1 MSEILT
7 ISEMTLITGDGA
19 GLARNPAAVYLAG
32 LGSETSRRTMLAAL
46 SRIADVIYP
55 DRWTRPEKPT
65 APARVG
71 RKASPAE
78 RSTYNLAVEQHKT
91 AYAAYRAA
99 MEQWSQRALDVSW
112 AELRYQHA
120 TAIRTALSQE
130 LSYQGVNKH
139 LAALRRV
146 MKEAYKLDLIDAD
159 TYGKIA
165 LVENVKGKTLPAGR
179 SITSG
184 ELHALMDD
192 CMSDQTP
199 AGVRDA
205 AIIGLLYS
213 CGLRRAELVKLDL
226 GDYVQ
231 DTGELRILGK
241 RNKERK
247 VYAVNGTIDA
257 LADWLDL
264 RGDDDGAL
272 FWSIRK
278 GGHIERGQRLTT
290 QAVYHILTK
299 RAEQA
304 EVKELSPHDFRRTF
318 VGDLLDAGADI
329 ATVQKMAGHAN
340 VQTTARYDRRP
351 EEAKRKAASL
361 LHVPYRRRTLV
372 EAEGDGGQ

>member
-1 MSEILT
+1 
-7 ISEMTLITGDGA
+7 
-19 GLARNPAAVYLAG
+19 
-32 LGSETSRRTMLAAL
+32 
-46 SRIADVIYP
+46 
-55 DRWTRPEKPT
+55 
-65 APARVG
+65 
-71 RKASPAE
+71 
-78 RSTYNLAVEQHKT
+78 
-91 AYAAYRAA
+91 
-99 MEQWSQRALDVSW
+99 MEQWSQRALDVPW
-112 AELRYQHA
+112 AELRYQHT

-130 LSYQGVNKH
+130 LTYQGVNKH
-139 LAALRRV
+139 LAGLRRV
-146 MKEAYKLDLIDAD
+146 MKECFKLGLIDAD
-159 TYGKIA
+159 TYQKIA
-165 LVENVKGKTLPAGR
+165 LVENVKGETLPAGR
-179 SITSG
+179 SITNG
-184 ELHALMDD
+184 ELYALMNV
-192 CMSDQTP
+192 CANDQSA
-199 AGVRDA
+199 AGCRDA
-205 AIIGLLYS
+205 AIIALLYS

-278 GGHIERGQRLTT
+278 GGHIQRGQRLTT

-329 ATVQKMAGHAN
+329 STVQRLAGHAS
-340 VQTTARYDRRP
+340 VSTTARYDRRP

-361 LHVPYRRRTLV
+361 LHVPYRRRTL
-372 EAEGDGGQ
+372 AESERE